1 MKRDSASVALLY
13 LIAPAFSHDFAILY
27 ILLGVAMVATALIG
41 FCLHGTSDRD
51 GFSSLTQLE
60 DNSAATT
67 FMYSRLA
74 TASIVMR
81 SFGATN
87 LHMALIALLP
97 KLFVYQFAINA
108 GWLFIGKIVELLFS
122 IVMWFRIIS

>member
-1 MKRDSASVALLY
+1 MKRDSASVAMLY
-13 LIAPAFSHDFAILY
+13 LIAPAFSHDFAILF
-27 ILLGVAMVATALIG
+27 ILLGVAMVLHSLIG
-41 FCLHGTSDRD
+41 FCLHGTSSND

-60 DNSAATT
+60 ETT
-67 FMYSRLA
+67 TIMHSKLA
-74 TASIVMR
+74 TASTIMR

-108 GWLFIGKIVELLFS
+108 GWLFIGE
-122 IVMWFRIIS
+122 IS